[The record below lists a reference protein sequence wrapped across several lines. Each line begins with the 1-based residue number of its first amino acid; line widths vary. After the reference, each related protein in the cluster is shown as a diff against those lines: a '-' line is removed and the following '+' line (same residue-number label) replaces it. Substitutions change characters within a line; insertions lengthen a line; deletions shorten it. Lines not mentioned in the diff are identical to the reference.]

1 MCFSVKGGSYSGE
14 DWYNYLTNKYGKENV
29 QGTFFN
35 ELQYEPTSGVKPVV
49 TEGKTTTIL
58 GTFKDDTRNIL
69 EETGNFKSLSY
80 DGHEGGF
87 NLLNV
92 PDELSNAPG
101 VDFWNDYNV
110 PFLDE
115 AIGRGDIFYL
125 ATEPNQDSMF
135 RFNKDTGLYERTGFG
150 KEIEYLKEKGYV
162 FVESLMQMVPESLIK

>member
-1 MCFSVKGGSYSGE
+1 M
-14 DWYNYLTNKYGKENV
+14 
-29 QGTFFN
+29 
-35 ELQYEPTSGVKPVV
+35 
-49 TEGKTTTIL
+49 

-69 EETGNFKSLSY
+69 EETVNFKSLSY

-92 PDELSNAPG
+92 PDKLSNTPG

-135 RFNKDTGLYERTGFG
+135 RFNKDTSLYERTEFG